1 MRIDR
6 DLTFQEI
13 ITIMCSKANKKF
25 HALTRVFKYMGLQKC
40 RILMKSFYHFTVKL
54 LCNSLDFP

>member
-40 RILMKSFYHFTVKL
+40 RILMKSFYHFTA
-54 LCNSLDFP
+54 